1 MTGSRMFKF
10 ITGTCNPIGGLCP
23 GLCCYCWAQSEKG
36 IAQRYG
42 HTKYQGPPR
51 LYPEVLRKRYG
62 EGDFIFDCDMR
73 DKYSPDVPDQMIL
86 TVYEWQANNRAA
98 TWLDLTKYPGRYVGL
113 LKHVPGNVV
122 LGATIET
129 NGGIPP
135 EISRAPQPRLRLEA
149 MGYVA
154 ENTDH
159 RTFVSVEPVLDFY
172 PEEFAAALKRVR
184 PWKVAVGYD
193 NWRNRLPEPPLEKT
207 EELIELLEEF
217 TEVERKTIR
226 KAWWEK

>member
-1 MTGSRMFKF
+1 MFKF
-10 ITGTCNPIGGLCP
+10 ITKTSNPLGGKCP
-23 GLCCYCWAQSEKG
+23 GLCSYCWAQSKKG
-36 IAQRYG
+36 LAQRYG

-62 EGDFIFDCDMR
+62 EGDFIFDVDMR

-86 TVYEWQANNRAA
+86 KIYEWQASSPDAVF
-98 TWLDLTKYPGRYVGL
+98 LDLTKYPTRYPEL
-113 LKHVPGNVV
+113 LKRVPRNVV

-129 NGGIPP
+129 NAPIPLK
-135 EISRAPQPRLRLEA
+135 ISRAPQPSLRLEA
-149 MGYVA
+149 MRYVA

-159 RTFVSVEPVLDFY
+159 RTFVSVEPIMDFH
-172 PEEFAAALKRVR
+172 PEGFAAALEKIR

-193 NWRNRLPEPPLEKT
+193 NWKNRLPEPPLHNT

-217 TEVERKTIR
+217 TEVERKTLR
-226 KAWWEK
+226 KAWWEN